1 MAQAAQLSLT
11 IPAKTLDGI
20 DTFRKSVVDSLS
32 DQVVSMIIQGGVT
45 RDEYYPGE
53 LDVNMLVVLKDVG
66 VDILDKLVRPYQ
78 KGFKDI
84 ILDVIVRTEE
94 QLRSLMDI
102 FPVRFKEMQQ
112 SHLLIWGQDVL
123 AGLEISDHYSK
134 LRAVQEI
141 KNLQLRLH
149 MIYVY
154 I

>member
-1 MAQAAQLSLT
+1 M
-11 IPAKTLDGI
+11 
-20 DTFRKSVVDSLS
+20 
-32 DQVVSMIIQGGVT
+32 T

-53 LDVNMLVVLKDVG
+53 LDVNMLVVLRDVG
-66 VDILDKLVRPYQ
+66 VDILDKLVKPYQ

-123 AGLEISDHYSK
+123 AGLEISDHYPK

>member
-1 MAQAAQLSLT
+1 M
-11 IPAKTLDGI
+11 
-20 DTFRKSVVDSLS
+20 
-32 DQVVSMIIQGGVT
+32 T

-112 SHLLIWGQDVL
+112 GHLLIWGQDVL